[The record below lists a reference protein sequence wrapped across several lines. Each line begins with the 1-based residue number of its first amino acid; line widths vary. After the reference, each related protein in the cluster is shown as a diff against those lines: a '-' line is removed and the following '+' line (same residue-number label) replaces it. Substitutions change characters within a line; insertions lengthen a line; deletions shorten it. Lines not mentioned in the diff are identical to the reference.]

1 MLQEASQQE
10 LRSNAMSRD
19 RETNTR
25 WVKCFFWPKSPT
37 SLSGLK
43 KNWSRRRVIVF
54 HWSSVLQHWLPLVLV
69 MREIHWFWFGCFALS
84 MSQHVSACLSM
95 SQHDLTP
102 ASLRDLN
109 FGQLSTC
116 QLDLLIQALKE
127 IEALKVEL
135 CNRTHSEFPL
145 SNLKP
150 RSTVQLGS
158 FRFGWFCS
166 VC

>member
-1 MLQEASQQE
+1 MYSTEVQYCSIG
-10 LRSNAMSRD
+10 
-19 RETNTR
+19 
-25 WVKCFFWPKSPT
+25 C
-37 SLSGLK
+37 
-43 KNWSRRRVIVF
+43 
-54 HWSSVLQHWLPLVLV
+54 HWLWLCGRFTGFGLDVL
-69 MREIHWFWFGCFALS
+69 L
-84 MSQHVSACLSM
+84 SACLSM
-95 SQHDLTP
+95 SQHDLTQ

-116 QLDLLIQALKE
+116 QLDLLVQALKE

-150 RSTVQLGS
+150 RSTVQLVS

-166 VC
+166 VCYVLLL